1 MAVLVGLALCGA
13 CSGSSP
19 APFED
24 RKAKSDSGPPSSSVN
39 TPVDATTGATSNPP
53 VDATTGTTSNP
64 PVDATTGTTSDAGA
78 TDSPAASVDTD
89 SPAASVETDSA
100 LTTGDADETS
110 DATGSNKAADAG
122 GGCPKGCGPREVCAY
137 LIADACGAAATC
149 VTPPPQST
157 CNAVVLEM
165 ACGCDGHTV
174 HWDGGCKPA
183 LPDGYAPA
191 PVTHTGACN

>member
-1 MAVLVGLALCGA
+1 MRQVAYLAGVSFRVAVLVGLALCGA

-24 RKAKSDSGPPSSSVN
+24 RMAPPDSGPSSSSVN
-39 TPVDATTGATSNPP
+39 PSVDATTGATSNPP
-53 VDATTGTTSNP
+53 VDATTG
-64 PVDATTGTTSDAGA
+64 AMSDTGA

-89 SPAASVETDSA
+89 SA
-100 LTTGDADETS
+100 LTAGDADEAS
-110 DATGSNKAADAG
+110 DAAGSNEAADAA
-122 GGCPKGCGPREVCAY
+122 GGCPKGCGPRQFCAY

-157 CNAVVLEM
+157 CNAIVLEM